1 MEPGTELISAVCCRG
16 CHTWSIRLEPFPG
29 AVDDVVTQQPP
40 RSWRQPPDWI
50 PQLLTI
56 APEVAALLDEIYLAS
71 NERQSRLLSMGVRAA
86 LDHVMI
92 QIVGDTGSFEQKL
105 KLMQEKGHL
114 SDHQRDMLSTVIDA
128 GSAAAHRGFKPPRDL
143 LQEMLVVME
152 SVIRDHYITRPMLA
166 AMKRFIPPKPP
177 RRQPPTGDG

>member
-1 MEPGTELISAVCCRG
+1 
-16 CHTWSIRLEPFPG
+16 
-29 AVDDVVTQQPP
+29 
-40 RSWRQPPDWI
+40 
-50 PQLLTI
+50 
-56 APEVAALLDEIYLAS
+56 
-71 NERQSRLLSMGVRAA
+71 
-86 LDHVMI
+86 MI

-166 AMKRFIPPKPP
+166 EMKRFIPPKPP
-177 RRQPPTGDG
+177 RRQPSTGDG